1 MQYMA
6 QFYMQLLLKDPISM
20 NVLPLHGFVIATG
33 DDPDMTADTD
43 TFLFH
48 PSRVGSFCPLTP

>member
-1 MQYMA
+1 MA